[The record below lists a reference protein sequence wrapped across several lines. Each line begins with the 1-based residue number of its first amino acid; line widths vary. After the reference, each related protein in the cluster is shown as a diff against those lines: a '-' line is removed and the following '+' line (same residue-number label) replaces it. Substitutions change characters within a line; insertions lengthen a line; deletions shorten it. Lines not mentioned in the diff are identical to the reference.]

1 MSAAVVHSARG
12 QPESAGDLDKVG
24 TAEAVEFRAE
34 IFPLPL
40 LIVRLAYA
48 QQGAAGIVAVTV
60 PADERSFKTGV
71 RGGIMA
77 SVSLWWRAVRPFSF
91 TVSIIP
97 PIMGGIVALIENPDL
112 PFSLIRFALTAVG
125 CVVAHAGANLLSD
138 YYDFRARVDRKGTFG
153 SSGLLV
159 ERTMSPREIFM
170 GAWIALI
177 AAALIG
183 AYLVFVIP
191 EGIFLVWLILIGA
204 VLGIFYTAGPVE
216 FKYRALGDVAVFV
229 SFGPAMVL
237 GAYYVQAH
245 RFSWNPVLYGLPIAL
260 LVDAILH
267 GNNLRD
273 IANDRAV
280 GIKTVP
286 ILIGEE
292 GAKLMY
298 YGLVFGAY
306 VLTCILILVAA
317 LPPFSLITLLSLPM
331 AIKLANMV
339 RRKKEMPVEQF
350 AVIDATTAQLHLFFG
365 LLTIIGLLLHYFV
378 VM

>member
-1 MSAAVVHSARG
+1 MVDQGGRNWVDPTAALPYTSSRSGALFD
-12 QPESAGDLDKVG
+12 PTG
-24 TAEAVEFRAE
+24 T
-34 IFPLPL
+34 
-40 LIVRLAYA
+40 
-48 QQGAAGIVAVTV
+48 TV

-112 PFSLIRFALTAVG
+112 PFSLLRFALTAVG

-170 GAWIALI
+170 GAWIALV

-191 EGIFLVWLILIGA
+191 EGLFLVWLILIGA

-273 IANDRAV
+273 IENDRAV

-317 LPPFSLITLLSLPM
+317 LPAFSLITLLSLPM

-339 RRKKEMPVEQF
+339 RRKKEVPLGQF
-350 AVIDATTAQLHLFFG
+350 AVIDAATAQLHLAFG